1 MYKGKLIT
9 FEGIDGCGKTTQI
22 NLLKEYLLIKGYN
35 AIILR
40 EPGGTSIGE
49 EIRKIL
55 LYNKNYIYPV
65 TEALLYAASRAQLLA
80 EIIIPALDE
89 GKIIIMDR
97 FVDSSLVYQGYARGL
112 GMEKVMEIN
121 RIATYGIKPDL
132 TIFFDIT
139 PENALT
145 RRKTRKQNDRFEE
158 ENMEFYEK
166 VYEGY
171 HKLINLEPERF
182 VVINAMEDITM
193 VQKSIINIINKII

>member
-35 AIILR
+35 AMILR
-40 EPGGTSIGE
+40 EPGGTAIGE

-112 GMEKVMEIN
+112 GIEKVMDIN

-158 ENMEFYEK
+158 ENMEFHEK

>member
-35 AIILR
+35 AMILR

-112 GMEKVMEIN
+112 GIKKIMEIN

-182 VVINAMEDITM
+182 VVINAMEDITT

>member
-35 AIILR
+35 AMILR

-112 GMEKVMEIN
+112 GIEKIMEIN

-182 VVINAMEDITM
+182 VVINAMEDITT